1 MNFLLPYG
9 KQGIE
14 VCLPDKNAHILTPP
28 DLQDLSDAD
37 PTLAKLESPL
47 GSPPFE
53 EMAEGKK
60 TALIAMA
67 DHHRFGTYQ
76 KEILNQVLGHLHH
89 AHLSKIRILVARG
102 THPPATRKEWEEMYG
117 GEDTRVEANSLQSG
131 VPDIPPSCLPTRR
144 PFTFIPRVSLGITKI
159 ILSERES

>member
-9 KQGIE
+9 KQGME

-28 DLQDLSDAD
+28 DLQDLSAGDA
-37 PTLAKLESPL
+37 TLAKLESPL

-53 EMAEGKK
+53 EMAEGEK

-76 KEILNQVLGHLHH
+76 KEILNQCWVIFITLI
-89 AHLSKIRILVARG
+89 SAR
-102 THPPATRKEWEEMYG
+102 
-117 GEDTRVEANSLQSG
+117 SG
-131 VPDIPPSCLPTRR
+131 FWLLEGLIPQPLERSGRR
-144 PFTFIPRVSLGITKI
+144 CTEGRL
-159 ILSERES
+159 